1 MYPVAYLGVGL
12 LARDMLP
19 TRGSRAIWLDGLI
32 AALGVAALEAVLVI
46 TPIAHSD
53 LGSGWASI
61 LTNFAYPIGD
71 LVLVMMVVAVF
82 AVRGWR
88 LDREWWLLGGGLVI
102 FAFADSVYSIQSTA
116 GTYQTGYP
124 LDAVWMFGTILIAEA
139 AWHTSRPQDQ
149 EVRETQPVL
158 IPGLF
163 IVTSLLIV
171 VYATWHR
178 ALPLGV
184 VLATSTLL
192 VALGRTAHAYRQ
204 LRVLAESRR
213 QARTDEL
220 TGLPNRRHFYEALR
234 TSLEPGSGRDRLA
247 VLMIDLDRFK
257 EINDSLGH
265 SVGDEVLRQLGPR
278 LAAVVGRTGTVAR
291 LGGDEFG
298 LLLAPL
304 ADTVSATAV
313 AERVREVLREHMLL
327 EGMTLRVDA
336 SIGIAIAPEH
346 GTAADVLLQKA
357 DVAMYEAKRNHA
369 SWEVYSSFRDR
380 HTRDRL
386 ELMEDVRDAID
397 RHELILYYQPK
408 LDLAT
413 RAICG
418 VEALVRWQHPVR
430 GLLTPDRF
438 LPLFEQ
444 SGLMGPLALDV
455 LDQAMRQLAQWAHE
469 RVELSMAVNLSP
481 ANLSDEDLPEKVAH
495 VLSSRGIDPGS
506 VVLEI
511 TEDCLMDAD
520 HSRDVLEKLH
530 SLGVQLSVD
539 DYGTGFSSLAYLR
552 ELPVSELKLDRAF
565 LAAAGANAADQR
577 SVSIIR
583 STIDLAH
590 ELDLRIV
597 AEGVETDEAL
607 DLIARLGCDEAQG
620 YLLGRPAPAAVL
632 FAAHGPR
639 VAPALA
645 PRGPLPGQ
653 AAAG

>member
-1 MYPVAYLGVGL
+1 
-12 LARDMLP
+12 
-19 TRGSRAIWLDGLI
+19 
-32 AALGVAALEAVLVI
+32 
-46 TPIAHSD
+46 
-53 LGSGWASI
+53 
-61 LTNFAYPIGD
+61 
-71 LVLVMMVVAVF
+71 
-82 AVRGWR
+82 
-88 LDREWWLLGGGLVI
+88 
-102 FAFADSVYSIQSTA
+102 
-116 GTYQTGYP
+116 
-124 LDAVWMFGTILIAEA
+124 
-139 AWHTSRPQDQ
+139 
-149 EVRETQPVL
+149 
-158 IPGLF
+158 
-163 IVTSLLIV
+163 
-171 VYATWHR
+171 
-178 ALPLGV
+178 
-184 VLATSTLL
+184 
-192 VALGRTAHAYRQ
+192 
-204 LRVLAESRR
+204 
-213 QARTDEL
+213 
-220 TGLPNRRHFYEALR
+220 
-234 TSLEPGSGRDRLA
+234 
-247 VLMIDLDRFK
+247 
-257 EINDSLGH
+257 
-265 SVGDEVLRQLGPR
+265 
-278 LAAVVGRTGTVAR
+278 
-291 LGGDEFG
+291 
-298 LLLAPL
+298 
-304 ADTVSATAV
+304 
-313 AERVREVLREHMLL
+313 
-327 EGMTLRVDA
+327 
-336 SIGIAIAPEH
+336 
-346 GTAADVLLQKA
+346 
-357 DVAMYEAKRNHA
+357 
-369 SWEVYSSFRDR
+369 
-380 HTRDRL
+380 
-386 ELMEDVRDAID
+386 
-397 RHELILYYQPK
+397 
-408 LDLAT
+408 
-413 RAICG
+413 